1 MNLYHAVFSTKSV
14 PNYSLSS
21 PSPQALLVN
30 RDVCDHL
37 REGPVDLPAL
47 LVQLEE
53 DEEGGLI
60 DEILELMQ
68 EEDLFPEGGPSLSDM
83 VKEIAREFPTVG
95 DLKREM
101 EKLVLKVLGTI
112 FRK

>member
-1 MNLYHAVFSTKSV
+1 M
-14 PNYSLSS
+14 
-21 PSPQALLVN
+21 VN

-37 REGPVDLPAL
+37 TEGPVDLPAL

-83 VKEIAREFPTVG
+83 VKEIAPWEFPTVG

>member
-1 MNLYHAVFSTKSV
+1 M
-14 PNYSLSS
+14 
-21 PSPQALLVN
+21 LVN
-30 RDVCDHL
+30 KDVCDYL

-68 EEDLFPEGGPSLSDM
+68 PPLQADDLFPEGGPSMSDM
-83 VKEIAREFPTVG
+83 IQEIAREFPTVA
-95 DLKREM
+95 DLMREM
-101 EKLVLKVLGTI
+101 EKLVLKTCWI
-112 FRK
+112 FNQSNFTFLTSFFVNDQ

>member
-1 MNLYHAVFSTKSV
+1 M
-14 PNYSLSS
+14 
-21 PSPQALLVN
+21 
-30 RDVCDHL
+30 CDHL
-37 REGPVDLPAL
+37 RECPVDLPAL

-68 EEDLFPEGGPSLSDM
+68 EEDLFPEGEPSLSDM
-83 VKEIAREFPTVG
+83 VKEIAPWEFPTVG